1 MNHDAPR
8 PNILIFHP
16 DPLLSAGLVA
26 ALRQQGMFEVFV
38 FGVDHLGVDG
48 PSIDAVIADFD
59 NAMRLIDPA
68 ERESHGIRGA
78 AKLLALTPNERE
90 TDIRRAIES
99 GVHGYVLVGGPL
111 GDLID
116 AVTAVAHGLRY
127 VSAAVAQH
135 MADSLARA
143 ALTSRE
149 IEVLELVTAGQPN
162 KSIARALCIELTTVK
177 SHMTAIM
184 SKLGA
189 STRTQAAR
197 IAASRGLVKEQGH
210 VKHHRP
216 ARLSPTGCAD
226 EAGLQ
231 VA

>member
-1 MNHDAPR
+1 MNQNALR

-26 ALRQQGMFEVFV
+26 ALRQQGTFEVYV
-38 FGVDHLGVDG
+38 FGVDHLGADG

-59 NAMRLIDPA
+59 NAMRLVRRA
-68 ERESHGIRGA
+68 ERESNGIRGA
-78 AKLLALTPNERE
+78 ARVLALTPNERE

-116 AVTAVAHGLRY
+116 AVNAVAHGLRF
-127 VSAAVAQH
+127 VSATVAQR

-143 ALTSRE
+143 SLTSRE
-149 IEVLELVTAGQPN
+149 IEVLELVTAGQQN
-162 KSIARALCIELTTVK
+162 KSIARALCIELATVK

-189 STRTQAAR
+189 STRTQAAQ
-197 IAASRGLVKEQGH
+197 IAASRGLVREKGH
-210 VKHHRP
+210 VKRQQP
-216 ARLSPTGCAD
+216 ARLSLAGCAD